1 MAHGCSR
8 PASGREAE
16 TGVATGR
23 QTADRAGT
31 PEIQNECQCRKRHGP
46 RRTSAEVECRRCR
59 THMVAPCLG
68 CHWPV
73 VVPSGTVVS
82 ASPMRSSGRCHP
94 GSRTVQ
100 AGDTVAPSRKK
111 STRHSCRCNCNCKRE
126 KHLSLSGMATQ
137 RFAFTRC
144 IPRAVVEHHLN
155 AQ

>member
-31 PEIQNECQCRKRHGP
+31 PEIQNECRKRHGP
-46 RRTSAEVECRRCR
+46 RRTSAEAECRRCR
-59 THMVAPCLG
+59 THMVAPSLG
-68 CHWPV
+68 CHRPV

-100 AGDTVAPSRKK
+100 AGDTIAPSRKK
-111 STRHSCRCNCNCKRE
+111 STRHRCKRE